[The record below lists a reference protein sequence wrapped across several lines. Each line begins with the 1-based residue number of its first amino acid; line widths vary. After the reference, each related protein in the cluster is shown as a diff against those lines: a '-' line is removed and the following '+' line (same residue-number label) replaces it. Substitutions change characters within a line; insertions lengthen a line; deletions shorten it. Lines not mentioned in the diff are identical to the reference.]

1 MALRAVGCRWRL
13 FASAV
18 VQSRRGEWPTWGLA
32 VASRRRLQ
40 GRGAFSRNRATT
52 LPRRGRH
59 LPLGSARA
67 GFREMRNNPPA
78 GSGTGGARPGE
89 RRAQVAADVV
99 LRNCATTLPL
109 GPARA
114 GHDPGND
121 GHRSRRTWFCEIA
134 QQPSRWVRHGR
145 ARPGEGR
152 AQVASAVV
160 LRNRATTLPLGPAR
174 AGHDP
179 GKDGHRS
186 RRSWFCEIAQQP
198 SRWDRLLPLELAPG
212 GCATP
217 GKNGRR
223 SWGRGFAK
231 SRNDPRAKRR
241 RQVPCSGRRR
251 HAIQWDDP
259 GGNRCRT
266 PPSPSVQRPAWPDG
280 GTRDLGDPDRSAAR
294 LLPPRLVTQASS
306 DGNRTDVPSG

>member
-114 GHDPGND
+114 GATRGRT
-121 GHRSRRTWFCEIA
+121 GTGRVGRGFAKSRNNPPAGSGT
-134 QQPSRWVRHGR
+134 GG

-152 AQVASAVV
+152 APVAAVVV
-160 LRNRATTLPLGPAR
+160 LRNCATTLSLGQAPA
-174 AGHDP
+174 AG
-179 GKDGHRS
+179 
-186 RRSWFCEIAQQP
+186 
-198 SRWDRLLPLELAPG
+198 LAPG